1 MKPKTQHNTE
11 GPTNMESVE
20 IFCRNIIST
29 GSAFGIRTDTG
40 EQAFIPSA
48 VVKASNIK
56 EGETANATIA
66 PNRHAN
72 EATPWFVI
80 RINRDQPQ
88 QEPVTYAADRETAAP
103 DKTIDDRALETV
115 KETDGYMTTAEIAT
129 DLGTD
134 STIAHNALLRLFN
147 QGKIAKADVY
157 GSGGQSRPSFCL
169 WASSAQIFLGD
180 DE

>member
-1 MKPKTQHNTE
+1 
-11 GPTNMESVE
+11 METVE

-29 GSAFGIRTDTG
+29 GSAFAIRTDTG

-48 VVKASNIK
+48 VVKASK
-56 EGETANATIA
+56 LQEGETAYAMLA
-66 PNRHAN
+66 PNKHAN
-72 EATPWFVI
+72 ETTPWFVI
-80 RINRDQPQ
+80 RVNRDNTTVND
-88 QEPVTYAADRETAAP
+88 EPAQIFTIPTQ
-103 DKTIDDRALETV
+103 TIDDRALRAI
-115 KETDGYMTTAEIAT
+115 KETDGYVTTAEIAA

>member
-1 MKPKTQHNTE
+1 
-11 GPTNMESVE
+11 MEAVE

-48 VVKASNIK
+48 VVKASKIQ

-66 PNRHAN
+66 PNRHSN

-88 QEPVTYAADRETAAP
+88 HQPQHEPVTYAAAREPAAQV
-103 DKTIDDRALETV
+103 KTIDDRALETL
-115 KETDGYMTTAEIAT
+115 KDADGYMSTSEIAA

-180 DE
+180 DA

>member
-1 MKPKTQHNTE
+1 
-11 GPTNMESVE
+11 MESVE

-29 GSAFGIRTDTG
+29 GAAFGIRTDTG

-48 VVKASNIK
+48 VVKASKIQ

-66 PNRHAN
+66 PNRHSN
-72 EATPWFVI
+72 ESTPWFVI

-88 QEPVTYAADRETAAP
+88 QESQHEPVTYAEAREPAAP
-103 DKTIDDRALETV
+103 AKTIDDRALETL
-115 KETDGYMTTAEIAT
+115 KDADGYMATSEIAA